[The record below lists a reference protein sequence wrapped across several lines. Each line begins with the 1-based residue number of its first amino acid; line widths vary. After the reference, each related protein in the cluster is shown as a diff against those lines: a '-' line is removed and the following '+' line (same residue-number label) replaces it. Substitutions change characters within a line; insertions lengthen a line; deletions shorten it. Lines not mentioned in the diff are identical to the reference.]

1 MQWLKTNWWF
11 YKINSNEVGII
22 FITKGKNYLIL
33 GNMFMLEK
41 KTLSCLYT
49 LTKIKCNIY
58 ITFIYIFIYIYFFS
72 FIEKYR
78 NRTIAP
84 YNDS

>member
-41 KTLSCLYT
+41 KPLSCLYT

-58 ITFIYIFIYIYFFS
+58 IYFFS
-72 FIEKYR
+72 FIGKYR